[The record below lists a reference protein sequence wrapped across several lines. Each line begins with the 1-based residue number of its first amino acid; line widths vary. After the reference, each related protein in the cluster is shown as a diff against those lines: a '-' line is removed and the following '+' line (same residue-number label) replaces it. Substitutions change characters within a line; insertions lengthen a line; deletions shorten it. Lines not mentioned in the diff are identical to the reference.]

1 MSIEILDGP
10 REIKRGRGKWRVP
23 IIVAE
28 IVILLAVVIG
38 GILIAANNGMF
49 LSDRDKVLLA
59 ISNTLTEDDE
69 MKDFLNRVIALSKN
83 PEYTIGF
90 ESEREGDLAFM
101 EYSNMPEGK
110 QLHLETELGGIFD
123 MEITGFLDDSQIKL
137 MHSDVKNAVLVY
149 NYVEENSG
157 YLFQKVLPKEK
168 IKEFNASLAG
178 VYNAGQKSEGS
189 SSNASLEAV
198 AGDYRKLEFEKV
210 GEKSFEIDGASK
222 LCQGYKTVLDKSIG
236 GAIVLEKGTEM
247 TFYINDELLA
257 AVVIKTS
264 EREIEIRFLGGDY
277 RLQNVAVYEEKEAFL
292 ELEIKS
298 LDVDTSSVVLDGEAR
313 MNWERLEEIDETGAL
328 KMLRYAKADG
338 ALANRWS
345 DISFTMNDDV
355 DLAKFEGKTLDVGN
369 ASLLEMGKNMMDL
382 LMKYAGEWL

>member
-101 EYSNMPEGK
+101 EYSNTPEGK

-198 AGDYRKLEFEKV
+198 A
-210 GEKSFEIDGASK
+210 
-222 LCQGYKTVLDKSIG
+222 
-236 GAIVLEKGTEM
+236 
-247 TFYINDELLA
+247 
-257 AVVIKTS
+257 
-264 EREIEIRFLGGDY
+264 
-277 RLQNVAVYEEKEAFL
+277 
-292 ELEIKS
+292 
-298 LDVDTSSVVLDGEAR
+298 
-313 MNWERLEEIDETGAL
+313 
-328 KMLRYAKADG
+328 
-338 ALANRWS
+338 
-345 DISFTMNDDV
+345 
-355 DLAKFEGKTLDVGN
+355 
-369 ASLLEMGKNMMDL
+369 
-382 LMKYAGEWL
+382 